1 MNMFSIFVGMSSG
14 SEELI
19 KIRENES
26 YINNIYDKH
35 RDYTLNYFSRSW
47 SGIDEGTLLNIFH
60 DALIVLLEQS
70 RKPTFEL
77 TCNVQTYLNSI
88 VLNQLR
94 NLKKKPLLVKLDD
107 IEIDPSIKDWLKEF
121 EDVDDDRIKL
131 LQEKLNQLKVMG
143 GNCYEILMRYW
154 FKKERLKVI
163 AKEMGYTN
171 ADNVAQQKSR
181 CQRKLKR
188 MML

>member
-1 MNMFSIFVGMSSG
+1 MFSIFVVMSSG
-14 SEELI
+14 AEELN
-19 KIRENES
+19 KIRLDES

-35 RDYTLNYFSRSW
+35 RDYTLNYFTRSW
-47 SGIDEGTLLNIFH
+47 SGIDEVTLLDIFH
-60 DALIVLLEQS
+60 DALLVLLEKS
-70 RKPTFEL
+70 RDPEFKL

-88 VLNQLR
+88 VLNHLR
-94 NLKKKPLLVKLDD
+94 NIKKKPLLVNLDD

-121 EDVDDDRIKL
+121 EDVDDARIKL
-131 LQEKLNQLKVMG
+131 LQEKLNQLKEIG